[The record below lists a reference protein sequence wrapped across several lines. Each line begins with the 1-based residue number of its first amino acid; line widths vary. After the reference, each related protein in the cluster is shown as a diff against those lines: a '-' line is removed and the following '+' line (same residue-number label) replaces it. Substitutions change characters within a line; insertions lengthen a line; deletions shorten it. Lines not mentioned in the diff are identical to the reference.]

1 MTNELAMELQY
12 EQFGQ
17 LVTGACE
24 IMNEKAQVDPSF
36 YRSNEGRRMEGLVC
50 EELAELAVGTIFEGT
65 VRLVQSTRSFPDI
78 LIGDSFGV
86 EVKTSRS
93 GWRSLGSSI
102 MESTRIQGVDHIA
115 MFFGKMG
122 PGDVE
127 FNVRPYEHCLSDIG
141 VTHSPRYDID
151 MTLEEGDTIF
161 ERMEISY
168 DDFRNHPEP
177 VEILKSYY
185 RPLLS
190 EGQTLW
196 WMGNDEVAA
205 PPVLTMW
212 NALESDDED
221 YFTAM
226 GFALFP
232 ELIAGDSRTKYTRM
246 VFWLV
251 TNHGVINHALRDKY
265 SGGGRKDF
273 TVNGREYQGRPK
285 VMYVLNSKK
294 EFVRQLILQADPEEL
309 REHWEEAYIHEGD
322 ERLRQWINLV
332 ATQGDVEMSLLY
344 DMFEV

>member
-1 MTNELAMELQY
+1 
-12 EQFGQ
+12 
-17 LVTGACE
+17 
-24 IMNEKAQVDPSF
+24 
-36 YRSNEGRRMEGLVC
+36 
-50 EELAELAVGTIFEGT
+50 
-65 VRLVQSTRSFPDI
+65 
-78 LIGDSFGV
+78 
-86 EVKTSRS
+86 
-93 GWRSLGSSI
+93 
-102 MESTRIQGVDHIA
+102 
-115 MFFGKMG
+115 MG

-127 FNVRPYEHCLSDIG
+127 FQVKPYEACLSDIG

-151 MTLEEGDTIF
+151 MCLREDETIF
-161 ERMEISY
+161 EKMEISY

-177 VEILKSYY
+177 VEVLKSYY

-196 WMGNDEVAA
+196 WMGNDEVAT

-212 NALESDDED
+212 NALEKDAEE
-221 YFTAM
+221 YYTAK

-273 TVNGREYQGRPK
+273 TINGVEYQGKPK
-285 VMYVLNSKK
+285 VLYILNCKK
-294 EFVRQLILQADPEEL
+294 NLVKELILQADHEEL
-309 REHWEEAYIHEGD
+309 REHWEEEYIYEGD

-332 ATQGDVEMSLLY
+332 ASQGDVEMSLLY
-344 DMFEV
+344 HMFEV

>member
-1 MTNELAMELQY
+1 MANELEH
-12 EQFGQ
+12 EQFGH
-17 LVTGACE
+17 LVMSACE
-24 IMNEKAQVDPSF
+24 IMNDKAQVNPSF
-36 YRSNEGRRMEGLVC
+36 YRSNDGKMMERLVF
-50 EELAELAVGTIFEGT
+50 EELVELAVGTIFEGT
-65 VRLVQSTRSFPDI
+65 VRLVRSTRSFPDI

-102 MESTRIQGVDHIA
+102 MESTRISGVDHIA
-115 MFFGKMG
+115 MFFGKMS

-127 FNVRPYEHCLSDIG
+127 FHARPYEQCMSEIG

-151 MTLEEGDTIF
+151 MTLGEGDTIF
-161 ERMEISY
+161 EKMEMPY
-168 DDFRNHPEP
+168 DEFRNHPEP

-212 NALESDDED
+212 NALERDVEE
-221 YFTAM
+221 YFTAR

-232 ELIAGDSRTKYTRM
+232 ELIAGDTKTKYTRM

-251 TNHGVINHALRDKY
+251 TNHGIINHALRDKY

-273 TVNGREYQGRPK
+273 VVNGVEYQDRPK
-285 VMYVLNSKK
+285 VLYILNSKK
-294 EFVRQLILQADPEEL
+294 DLVRHSILQADPEEL
-309 REHWEEAYIHEGD
+309 REYWMEEYIHDGD

-332 ATQGDVEMSLLY
+332 ALQGDVEIPLLY
-344 DMFEV
+344 EMLEV